1 MALTLCSRCS
11 FRLFRDAI
19 NREAELGCI
28 TRDGEMEVIVA
39 LWQEEMKNLCRNRE
53 NKDTISTAP
62 SPWDL
67 SGVPFCWEDIKSPEK
82 CADVEPFPTEKTS
95 KSTHFFLKSLVKL
108 RLINGRYLL
117 IDFFP
122 PTECEYPK
130 ICAVKTQQCSI
141 FSIFRIMQEKGCNIL
156 APTKKNYIKYKHFCM
171 QGNSQWK

>member
-1 MALTLCSRCS
+1 
-11 FRLFRDAI
+11 
-19 NREAELGCI
+19 
-28 TRDGEMEVIVA
+28 MEVIVV

-122 PTECEYPK
+122 PT
-130 ICAVKTQQCSI
+130 VWMGVS
-141 FSIFRIMQEKGCNIL
+141 
-156 APTKKNYIKYKHFCM
+156 
-171 QGNSQWK
+171 